1 MDEEATH
8 PSPHDALFKRVFGD
22 VERGGAL
29 LRSLL
34 PEALTRAV
42 DWSTLELRPSES
54 VGPELRGLSSDLV
67 FSGRMADRWVL
78 FHVLVEHQST
88 PDPRMPY
95 RVAEY
100 LVRLWHS
107 HGEVVDGQP
116 AGRGGAEGPGTACLR
131 HPCHLGVEERL
142 RSRLRLDRGGPLGAL
157 RPGRR
162 GRRRGPGVGEPHWL
176 YWIHQPPG

>member
-29 LRSLL
+29 LRSIL

-67 FSGRMADRWVL
+67 FSARADGHAVH
-78 FHVLVEHQST
+78 FHVLMEHQST
-88 PDPRMPY
+88 ADPRMPF
-95 RVAEY
+95 RITEY
-100 LVRLWHS
+100 VVRLW
-107 HGEVVDGQP
+107 Q
-116 AGRGGAEGPGTACLR
+116 GRAS
-131 HPCHLGVEERL
+131 
-142 RSRLRLDRGGPLGAL
+142 RSMVAWSCR
-157 RPGRR
+157 
-162 GRRRGPGVGEPHWL
+162 
-176 YWIHQPPG
+176 